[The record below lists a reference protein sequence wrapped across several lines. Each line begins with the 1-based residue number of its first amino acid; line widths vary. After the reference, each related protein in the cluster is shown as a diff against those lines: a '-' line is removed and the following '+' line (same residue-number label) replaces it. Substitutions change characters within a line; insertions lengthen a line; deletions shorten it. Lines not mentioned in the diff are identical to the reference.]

1 MANAKI
7 SIPGGVSVDL
17 EGTPEEVAAVLENLR
32 KAQGS
37 SIATAAGPAPAG
49 PKGKGEIP
57 RLIDSLKLEDYFRTP
72 RGLSDIQRKLAEI
85 GHHYPLTTL
94 SGAMVSQSRSRSL
107 RRFKQEGKYV
117 YVQ

>member
-17 EGTPEEVAAVLENLR
+17 EGTAEEVAAVLENLR

-37 SIATAAGPAPAG
+37 SIATTTGPAPAG

-72 RGLSDIQRKLAEI
+72 RGLSEIQRKLAEI

-107 RRFKQEGKYV
+107 RRFKQQGKYV